1 MGKKDAD
8 APPKEAGGGNINQI
22 RDILIGPFQRDQEAR
37 FDRVEQSLQRAAG
50 EAADATARAQEK
62 LQKSLD
68 AAVDGLEAKLSDL
81 SKRMTDLDDTRKREA
96 AAMAEDLTRQLRE
109 LETKLGAE
117 LRELDRHTEER
128 LRGVRSDMDAA
139 LAVLRDEK
147 TSRHDLGDY
156 LMELG
161 LRLKGEA
168 SLSALDSSLEEAI
181 GGASK
186 DS

>member
-8 APPKEAGGGNINQI
+8 APQKEGAGNINQI
-22 RDILIGPFQRDQEAR
+22 RDILIGPFQRDQESR
-37 FDRVEQSLQRAAG
+37 FERMEQTLQRAAS
-50 EAADATARAQEK
+50 EAADATTRSQEK

-96 AAMAEDLTRQLRE
+96 ASLAEDLTRQLRE
-109 LETKLGAE
+109 LETKLTTD
-117 LRELDRHTEER
+117 LRDLERHADER
-128 LRGVRSDMDAA
+128 LRGVRGDMDTA
-139 LAVLRDEK
+139 LAELRDQK

-168 SLSALDSSLEEAI
+168 SLSALDSSLQEAI